1 MNVTSRFATSGHL
14 SLRSAGKYYHSRH
27 PLLCYNI
34 KFCRRHL
41 NTPRNKSPGGSH
53 QLFSRPISFSIMT
66 RIPASI
72 LLLVLFNHED
82 ISIVPFAFDF
92 MAGPSMLPT
101 IYPVGDIYI
110 RFNSWFMKL
119 WNGRDKWQVGDVVV
133 FKDPRGNHSCKR
145 IIGIEGDQV
154 DKRGQYV
161 HLYQDEQDLGIRKV
175 PTIDVGDWEDKLEEK
190 KGGQGM
196 VIVVPK
202 GTVWVE
208 GDNPLFSVDS
218 RHYGPISNDSIL
230 GKVVYR
236 LWPRHRN
243 IEGTEKKTQQPETKW
258 SCLVN
263 PRRPHP
269 MREEEMFSG
278 LYNIAKIPV
287 KK

>member
-1 MNVTSRFATSGHL
+1 
-14 SLRSAGKYYHSRH
+14 
-27 PLLCYNI
+27 
-34 KFCRRHL
+34 
-41 NTPRNKSPGGSH
+41 
-53 QLFSRPISFSIMT
+53 
-66 RIPASI
+66 
-72 LLLVLFNHED
+72 
-82 ISIVPFAFDF
+82 
-92 MAGPSMLPT
+92 
-101 IYPVGDIYI
+101 
-110 RFNSWFMKL
+110 MKL

-145 IIGIEGDQV
+145 IIGIEGDKV

-175 PTIDVGDWEDKLEEK
+175 PTIDVGDWEEKLEER

-263 PRRPHP
+263 PKRPHP
-269 MREEEMFSG
+269 MKEEEMFSG